1 LRLHPQTFHSS
12 NPVLSNKQ
20 KAPSGAFL
28 LTKFFTYV
36 ELININKHM
45 NKYEKWYNSIIQ
57 NAQSRVIDSYTE
69 CHHIIPR
76 SLGGGDESSNLVDL
90 TAKEHFICHWLLVKM
105 HTGESRGKMIN
116 ALYMMQGKSSHQK
129 RYTSKI
135 TGRIYE
141 HLRKEYSEYIR
152 KQNTGN
158 QINDEQ
164 REKIRQSK
172 LGKKRSPFSNEWKEN
187 LKKNHKSKQATFDGR
202 LSEETRKKI
211 GNKIRGRKHTEEE
224 KKRRADAIRGSK
236 REKLLCPHCNN
247 LISVNTYPRW
257 HGDRCKSLV

>member
-1 LRLHPQTFHSS
+1 
-12 NPVLSNKQ
+12 V
-20 KAPSGAFL
+20 GFL
-28 LTKFFTYV
+28 LTYISKYINL
-36 ELININKHM
+36 ELTNINKLM
-45 NKYEKWYNSIIQ
+45 NKYEKWYNNIVQ
-57 NAQSRVIDSYTE
+57 NAQTRVIDCYTE
-69 CHHIIPR
+69 RHHIIPR

-105 HTGESRGKMIN
+105 HTGNTRNKMIN

-172 LGKKRSPFSNEWKEN
+172 LGKKRAPFSEEWLANIKAARQGERN
-187 LKKNHKSKQATFDGR
+187 GMYGKTH
-202 LSEETRKKI
+202 SEETRAKQRSKAI
-211 GNKIRGRKHTEEE
+211 GRKQSAETVQ
-224 KKRRADAIRGSK
+224 KKADAIRGSK

-257 HGDRCKSLV
+257 HGDRCKSLA